1 MGELGQMGPR
11 IPMDNARHSRS
22 WYAVHSSEVSKGHAG
37 LRELRAPGDDLLIG
51 VDGRRVILANS
62 AVAGGR
68 LAALLIVAI
77 LDIIGVVAK
86 PKMGRIYAK
95 AVSCVANRVALI
107 AAMAHE
113 PAFGDGAV
121 MEFVGKA
128 RRCYGDSFAI
138 SYNVQLP
145 VPLVVGAS
153 SPEPTVVRAALINLF
168 PKSVFVWAKYP
179 YFVVMTNDKAHGAI
193 GYVSALFVGLIR
205 NWSNT
210 VASALAHAVLGK
222 QPASGNPRGVV
233 LKIGRKV
240 RCDAVNLWLL
250 IVGFW
255 STILHTSSPFLT
267 ICHAAGLFQQSLRFR
282 YWFRAIV

>member
-1 MGELGQMGPR
+1 MHFGEV
-11 IPMDNARHSRS
+11 NKS
-22 WYAVHSSEVSKGHAG
+22 HAG
-37 LRELRAPGDDLLIG
+37 SRKLGAPSNDLLIG

-86 PKMGRIYAK
+86 PKMGRIHAK

-128 RRCYGDSFAI
+128 RRCYGDSSAI

-153 SPEPTVVRAALINLF
+153 SPEPTVVRAALVNLV
-168 PKSVFVWAKYP
+168 PKAIFVAANNP
-179 YFVVMTNDKAHGAI
+179 NSIVVPNDKAGRLSLNK
-193 GYVSALFVGLIR
+193 SALRIVLPGWL
-205 NWSNT
+205 SPAATTT
-210 VASALAHAVLGK
+210 VAESWFNFV
-222 QPASGNPRGVV
+222 RGFVRG
-233 LKIGRKV
+233 KIGHGISSFLADV
-240 RCDAVNLWLL
+240 RARNVRETLP
-250 IVGFW
+250 GFFV
-255 STILHTSSPFLT
+255 P
-267 ICHAAGLFQQSLRFR
+267 
-282 YWFRAIV
+282 